1 MTGHW
6 SDVLQPG
13 SAPPSLLRARV
24 IDAEEVLVLSYT
36 ADLRFFE
43 RVGLAEAR
51 AAGARVTVVH
61 DVAADLVPADDV
73 RHAGVH
79 YTDVPVRCRSDGEF
93 HPKLLVVAGSE
104 RALVAIGSGNAT
116 ASGWHHNGEL
126 WTTLAADRD
135 DWPSTFHDL
144 AGWLRELP
152 RFLYID
158 RFGTERIAATA
169 AALDRHP
176 ARTDGPR
183 LLHNLNASIAGQ
195 LPAPVGTVTD
205 LVFASP
211 FIDNEAAALRR
222 LTSDFD
228 AEQVSF
234 AVTTNATADPD
245 LLTEWAAEAGATL
258 YAIADSRYFHGK
270 LVQWIDD
277 DNTHT
282 LVGSANV
289 TAAAMLKTTGDR
301 HGNCE
306 LTLLCQPGD
315 VTLMPPVDAELNDAD
330 TVRSIVAEPQP
341 ETIRDAS
348 TPRLLRVLL
357 DGSSVLVTVITD
369 RASEVDA
376 LLMEGQDAPRPLIL
390 VGSDDRVHRFRGEAA
405 NGGPLCQVKLAD
417 GALLGPVRV
426 TDAAAVVMRP
436 GAVSPLQDRH
446 LSDVLGDRRLS
457 EQLFQAL
464 ENLAAI
470 RPATTPVTRSTRT
483 SERHSGWR
491 RTAERTVGS
500 ALVQLALGHAS
511 HDNGEPAERQ
521 GFDPGDVVDEGDSDD
536 DGANLFDDVKDQV
549 DTGLRDPFAA
559 TGDPVTRLLADPITA
574 ARLARRI
581 DALVPETAAWPT
593 GALLALLRVTLLV
606 AAGGGWPTSKRAAES
621 VGAVLRQVVN
631 APPEDDDVESAWKAG
646 ILVGLAVLASATERW
661 DSSTDNLVKTF
672 EECRSLAAASPE
684 NIDHDR
690 VAHYAADLDVGLG
703 AALLTDS
710 VCDAATFLL
719 TFTPI
724 ERAIETLSYEHRDLE
739 LTTPRML
746 HTGATGDPYVTAMR
760 LLTRVAHLAPV
771 AVHATGP
778 NGGVYAAWRPRN
790 LLLQRFTKNGT
801 PTVGRQYQLTIGP
814 GAHTATP
821 PTTPLRTWNGSLPPE
836 LEQELHQANL
846 LPSAFTGGSFK
857 LFRVISS
864 P

>member
-1 MTGHW
+1 MTRHW
-6 SDVLQPG
+6 SHVLQPG

-93 HPKLLVVAGSE
+93 HPKLLIVAGSE

-158 RFGTERIAATA
+158 RFGADRIAAA
-169 AALDRHP
+169 AAILDHHP
-176 ARTDGPR
+176 ARTTGPR
-183 LLHNLNASIAGQ
+183 LLHNLHASIAGQ
-195 LPAPVGTVTD
+195 LPAPAGTVTD

-211 FIDNEAAALRR
+211 FIDNQAAALRW
-222 LTSDFD
+222 LTAHFE
-228 AEQVSF
+228 AGQVSF
-234 AVTTNATADPD
+234 AVTSNATADPD
-245 LLTEWAAEAGATL
+245 VLTEWAAEAGATL
-258 YAIADSRYFHGK
+258 YAVAGSRYFHGK
-270 LVQWIDD
+270 LVQWTDD
-277 DNTHT
+277 DVTHA

-306 LTLLCQPGD
+306 LGLLCRLGD
-315 VTLMPPVDAELNDAD
+315 VALMPPVDAELDDAD
-330 TVRSIVAEPQP
+330 AVRGIVAEPQP
-341 ETIRDAS
+341 ETVREAS
-348 TPRLLRVLL
+348 TPRLLRALL

-369 RASEVDA
+369 TASDVDA
-376 LLMEGQDAPRPLIL
+376 LLMQGQDNPRPLML
-390 VGSDDRVHRFRGEAA
+390 VDSDDRVHRFRAEAA
-405 NGGPLCQVKLAD
+405 NGGPLCHVRLAD

-436 GAVSPLQDRH
+436 GTASPLQDRH

-464 ENLAAI
+464 ENLAAV
-470 RPATTPVTRSTRT
+470 RPATTSATRPTGT
-483 SERHSGWR
+483 GEQQIGWR
-491 RTAERTVGS
+491 RAAERTVGS
-500 ALVQLALGHAS
+500 ALVQLALGRVGHN
-511 HDNGEPAERQ
+511 NGEPAESQ
-521 GFDPGDVVDEGDSDD
+521 GFDPGDVVDESDIDD
-536 DGANLFDDVKDQV
+536 DGTDLFDDEKDHA
-549 DTGLRDPFAA
+549 DTDLRDPFADA
-559 TGDPVTRLLADPITA
+559 RDPVTTLLADPVTA
-574 ARLARRI
+574 TRLAHRI
-581 DALVPETAAWPT
+581 DALVTETADWPP

-606 AAGGGWPTSKRAAES
+606 AAGGGWPTTKRATES
-621 VGAVLRQVVN
+621 VGSVLRQVVN
-631 APPEDDDVESAWKAG
+631 TPPEDDDVETARQAG
-646 ILVGLAVLASATERW
+646 ILVGLAILASVIERW

-672 EECRSLAAASPE
+672 EECRSLAAVSPE

-690 VAHYAADLDVGLG
+690 VAHYAADLDIGLG
-703 AALLTDS
+703 AALITDS
-710 VCDAATFLL
+710 VLDAATFLL

-724 ERAIETLSYEHRDLE
+724 QRATETLSYEHRDLE
-739 LTTPRML
+739 LTAPRML
-746 HTGATGDPYVTAMR
+746 HTRATGDPYVTAMR
-760 LLTRVAHLAPV
+760 LLTRVEHLAPV

-778 NGGVYAAWRPRN
+778 NGGVYAAWRPRK
-790 LLLQRFTKNGT
+790 LLLQRFAKNGT
-801 PTVGRQYQLTIGP
+801 PTAGRQHQLTIGP
-814 GAHTATP
+814 GAHTGTP
-821 PTTPLRTWNGSLPPE
+821 PSTPLRAWNGPLPPE
-836 LEQELHQANL
+836 LAQELHQAHL
-846 LPSAFTGGSFK
+846 LP
-857 LFRVISS
+857 
-864 P
+864 